1 MANSIL
7 KDSTTRKWI
16 MQVLLVLLLFALM
29 AWVAW
34 LYYDYELKQLNKK
47 MGSLLITNNF
57 FLFKKMKL

>member
-47 MGSLLITNNF
+47 MGSQLITNKIF
-57 FLFKKMKL
+57 SF

>member
-1 MANSIL
+1 MSTSLL

-16 MQVLLVLLLFALM
+16 MQVLVVLLLFALM

-47 MGSLLITNNF
+47 MGSQLITNKIF
-57 FLFKKMKL
+57 SF